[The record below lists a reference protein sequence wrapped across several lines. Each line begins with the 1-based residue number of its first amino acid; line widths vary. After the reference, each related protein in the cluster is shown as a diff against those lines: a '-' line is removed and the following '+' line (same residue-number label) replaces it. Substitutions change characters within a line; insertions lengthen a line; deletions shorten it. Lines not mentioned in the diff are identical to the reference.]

1 MRLSDNFT
9 LSEFLAAGD
18 IMQPSEAHIQNLEAL
33 CVLALE
39 PLRAA
44 LGRPLQITSGYR
56 SPKHNEKIG
65 GATGSPHTAGIAA
78 DIAVGNGDAMV
89 LAAAIASKIPAI
101 GGIGVYPGRGFIH
114 VDIRPRIGGK
124 PTWWLQE
131 PKPSSRYRKLNLA
144 EKAKLKL
151 KGAVL

>member
-1 MRLSDNFT
+1 MKLSPNFS
-9 LSEFLAAGD
+9 LHEFTSPNDHMPPA
-18 IMQPSEAHIQNLEAL
+18 EAHMQNLKAL
-33 CVLALE
+33 CELALE
-39 PLRAA
+39 PLRAQ
-44 LGRPLQITSGYR
+44 LGRSIQITSGYR
-56 SPKHNEKIG
+56 SPAYNKSIG
-65 GATGSPHTAGIAA
+65 GAPGSQHCAGIAA

-89 LAAAIASKIPAI
+89 IAAAIASKIPAI

-114 VDIRPRIGGK
+114 IDIRPRIGNK

-131 PKPSSRYRKLNLA
+131 PSGKYRQLNLA